1 MTAGTRDE
9 SGFTMIEI
17 VVILLVMV
25 IIGAALV
32 MSDAYS
38 TAVYD
43 LSSEVEVIK
52 TRLRYAQSRAMN
64 SNSIWGMKF
73 DGSPGTGSYY
83 LFQIVS
89 DSTGGRLEEKRPLP
103 GEDRGNYPTDDPPD
117 VSLPDGMGISSGT
130 VYFDGW
136 GRPYTEV
143 PPSMESSTITVT
155 VHTEAI
161 TIEKNTGFIP

>member
-1 MTAGTRDE
+1 MNVGKRNE
-9 SGFTMIEI
+9 RGFTMIEI
-17 VVILLVMV
+17 IVVLLVMV
-25 IIGAALV
+25 IIGAAIV
-32 MSDAYS
+32 MSDVYS
-38 TAVYD
+38 ITGYD
-43 LSSEVEVIK
+43 LSSEVDIIK
-52 TRLRYAQSRAMN
+52 THLRYAQSRAMN

-73 DGSPGTGSYY
+73 DGSSGTGSYY
-83 LFQIVS
+83 LFQIVPG
-89 DSTGGRLEEKRPLP
+89 STGGRLEEKRPLP

-143 PPSMESSTITVT
+143 PPSVESSTITVT